1 MGGGKPHIP
10 NIVET
15 RVPVLADV
23 LGTVP
28 QPDIVIRTLLNT
40 EDVIKVQT
48 PRGSSLY
55 ALEWILCLNF
65 FN

>member
-1 MGGGKPHIP
+1 M
-10 NIVET
+10 
-15 RVPVLADV
+15 LADV

-40 EDVIKVQT
+40 EDVIKVHT